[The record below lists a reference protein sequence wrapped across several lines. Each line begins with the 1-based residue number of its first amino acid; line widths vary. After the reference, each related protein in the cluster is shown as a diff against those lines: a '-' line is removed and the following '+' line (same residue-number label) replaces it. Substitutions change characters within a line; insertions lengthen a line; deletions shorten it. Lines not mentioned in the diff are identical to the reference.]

1 MTTSFRSM
9 LSGLVLR
16 GVGARGG
23 FGAEAADAQGARTVA
38 IAPQYRAGGFHRWLW
53 GSDYRALWT
62 KPTPV
67 EVLDLHTFAGGL
79 TPLMR
84 VGGEE
89 TKGLAMRGADGR
101 DYTFRGIDKDP
112 TSVLPEELRD
122 TWARSLVQ
130 DQIAANHPASFVIVD
145 ELMNAAG
152 ILHSAQRLVV
162 MPDDASLGEFRK
174 DFAGLVGQFYEFPV
188 GRSAGGPGFQGAIEV
203 LDHHAFY
210 QRITSD
216 SRERPDARAFLK
228 ARLLDVLIGDWD
240 RHRDQWRWAKFADR
254 PEWVPIP
261 DDRDPA
267 FSRYDGL

>member
-9 LSGLVLR
+9 LSGLVLL

-23 FGAEAADAQGARTVA
+23 FGADAADAQGARTVA

-130 DQIAANHPASFVIVD
+130 EQIAANHPASFLIVN
-145 ELMNAAG
+145 ELMRAAD
-152 ILHSAQRLVV
+152 IPTTDQRLVV
-162 MPDDASLGEFRK
+162 MPDDPSLGEFRK
-174 DFAGLVGQFYEFPV
+174 DFGGLVGQLYEFA
-188 GRSAGGPGFQGAIEV
+188 GARSARNPGFRGAVEILNHDE
-203 LDHHAFY
+203 FY
-210 QRITSD
+210 KRI
-216 SRERPDARAFLK
+216 
-228 ARLLDVLIGDWD
+228 G
-240 RHRDQWRWAKFADR
+240 AD
-254 PEWVPIP
+254 
-261 DDRDPA
+261 
-267 FSRYDGL
+267 